1 VRKTSALEG
10 LLLGA
15 LGLGLVACGSGVATP
30 AAVPDLHTPDHVVET
45 GPAGGHSGT
54 AGQRHG
60 AASSTTAG
68 ASAGPTAGARTT
80 QRSTAKSTSD
90 DSRRKP
96 TAAGAVGSEE
106 TTGHAAARRTERATS
121 ATPVNKPPATARP
134 GTALAILATLPVKG
148 RAPKTGYDRARFG
161 SAWTDDVSVQG
172 GHNGCDTRN
181 DVLRR
186 DLRRV
191 HLKPG
196 TYGCVVLTGTL
207 ADPYTGTT
215 IAFARGVG
223 TSSEVQI
230 DHVVALSNA
239 WQTGGQQLS
248 ADRRQDLAGDP
259 LNLWAVQG
267 RANMQKQDGDAA
279 TWLPSNKAIRC
290 LYVARQ
296 VAVKHR
302 YHLWVTPPERDAIA
316 RILGRCTSEPLPTTA
331 RWATPAPDR
340 SAAPARPLHRTPR
353 PERTRH
359 PAPPAPLVSIPKN
372 PVAPVYYTNCD
383 AARAAGAAPVHRGDP
398 GYARHLDRDG
408 DGVGCE

>member
-1 VRKTSALEG
+1 VGGKTSVVEG

-15 LGLGLVACGSGVATP
+15 LGLTLAACGSGVAAP
-30 AAVPDLHTPDHVVET
+30 AALPDVHAPRHVVET
-45 GPAGGHSGT
+45 TNPPDGHRRPATQHD
-54 AGQRHG
+54 G
-60 AASSTTAG
+60 AASSTSPSAG
-68 ASAGPTAGARTT
+68 ASAHASPTTKPSSARSATTPDATTSPRAGSAVGPRTST
-80 QRSTAKSTSD
+80 HATTKSPRSTRPSSH
-90 DSRRKP
+90 
-96 TAAGAVGSEE
+96 V
-106 TTGHAAARRTERATS
+106 
-121 ATPVNKPPATARP
+121 RP
-134 GTALAILATLPVKG
+134 GTALAVLSTLPVKG
-148 RAPKTGYDRARFG
+148 RAPKTGYDRAQFG
-161 SAWTDDVSVQG
+161 SAWTDDVAVQG

-186 DLRRV
+186 DLRRI

-196 TYGCVVLTGTL
+196 TYGCVVLTGRL

-215 IAFARGVG
+215 IAFTRGVG

-239 WQTGGQQLS
+239 WQTGAQQLS
-248 ADRRQDLAGDP
+248 ATRRQNLAGDP

-296 VAVKHR
+296 VAVKQR
-302 YHLWVTPPERDAIA
+302 YGLWVTPPERDAIA
-316 RILGRCTSEPLPTTA
+316 RILGRCPSEPLPTTA

-340 SAAPARPLHRTPR
+340 DAAPAQRRHEAPR

-359 PAPPAPLVSIPKN
+359 AAPPARLLSTSKPPAKKPAS
-372 PVAPVYYTNCD
+372 PVYFKNCD